1 MGVLTRSMA
10 RAASSSS
17 SSSSSSWDAALAQT
31 RASLQHARGR
41 RRLAQMRADLQSLL
55 LSVGV
60 QGQDGKQPQTNKW
73 DTLRRAHVFLEM
85 RQRLA
90 RRSQRLLFH
99 AAAASIFSMHELLS
113 LRTQI
118 RETARAMAALGN
130 DHVVLRR
137 NRRIHELAEMMD
149 QALRAQYRVQYF
161 RLTVA
166 GDDAPLCR
174 LVRTFGDM

>member
-17 SSSSSSWDAALAQT
+17 SSTWDAALAQT

-55 LSVGV
+55 LSAGV
-60 QGQDGKQPQTNKW
+60 QGQGQDGRQPQTNKW

-118 RETARAMAALGN
+118 RETARALAALGN

-137 NRRIHELAEMMD
+137 NRRIQELAEMMD